1 MDNPSRPPTD
11 LTTSDFDYALPKS
24 LIAQKPLEPRDASR
38 LLVLNRSDQ
47 SLIHGHTFREI
58 GDYLYPGDLLIFND
72 SRVLHCRLNGIN
84 NETKAD
90 VELLLVNRISEGIW
104 RCLGKPSRR
113 LRTGSILSF
122 QKHSWDCN
130 AEILDSLSHGF
141 KIVRFDNEA
150 VLPHIGTIPLPPYI
164 RRPIEDPER
173 YQTIYS
179 KNLGSIAAPT
189 AGLHFTDGLLD
200 SLTNSGIKIAFTTLH
215 VGPGTFRPVIVE
227 NPSEHYLEPE
237 FFELKKSASDQ
248 INLTKQAGK
257 RVICVGT
264 TSMRTLEYAALQTPN
279 SRGDAPV
286 NSRVPSLNPMTG
298 WADLMIL
305 PGHEFQIVDGL
316 ITNFH
321 LPRSTLLMLV
331 TAFGGN
337 RFISHA
343 YQEAISNQ
351 YRFYSFGDAMFIS

>member
-1 MDNPSRPPTD
+1 MDFPIGPSNH
-11 LTTSDFDYALPKS
+11 LTTSNFDYALPKA
-24 LIAQKPLEPRDASR
+24 LIAQTPVEPRDESR
-38 LLVLNRSDQ
+38 LLILNRSDQ
-47 SLIHGHTFREI
+47 SLSHGHTFKQI

-72 SRVLHCRLNGIN
+72 SRVLHCRLNGVN
-84 NETKAD
+84 NESKGN
-90 VELLLVNRISEGIW
+90 VELLLINRISEGIW

-113 LRTGSILSF
+113 LRTGSTLSF
-122 QKHSWDCN
+122 QKRNWSCN

-141 KIVRFDNEA
+141 KLVHFDNES

-164 RRPIEDPER
+164 RRPVDDPER

-179 KNLGSIAAPT
+179 KNPGSIAAPT
-189 AGLHFTDGLLD
+189 AGLHFTTRLLD
-200 SLTNSGIKIAFTTLH
+200 SLTNSGVHIAFTTLH
-215 VGPGTFRPVIVE
+215 VGPGTFRPVTTE
-227 NPSEHYLEPE
+227 NPFEHYLEPE
-237 FFELKKSASDQ
+237 FFELTKSTSDQ
-248 INLTKQAGK
+248 INVAKRDGR

-264 TSMRTLEYAALQTPN
+264 TSMRTLEYAALQTSN
-279 SRGDAPV
+279 SEGEAPL
-286 NSRVPSLNPMTG
+286 NHPDLSLNPTTG

-305 PGHEFQIVDGL
+305 PGHEFKIVDGL

-337 RFISHA
+337 RLISQA
-343 YQEAISNQ
+343 YREAISKQ